1 MLYAAF
7 STLMNF
13 SEIEQIP
20 NAKGFGKYGQ
30 ELEDCGI
37 QRIRGWRFDYFKIDG
52 AWNSESYPDIVED
65 PHDSIYALLVDIP
78 PRVFNSICEQNNIYS
93 GHYKFDYLNV
103 DSLGREAVVIRLA
116 HPSDS
121 GKPDALTV
129 VKLVENALLSNV
141 DKKYIE
147 DVIIGR
153 ANFNKRDSEFFYK
166 EENYSTTA
174 GIAFQFIRD
183 WYAKQKP
190 PTK

>member
-20 NAKGFGKYGQ
+20 NASGFGRYGQ
-30 ELEDCGI
+30 EIEDCGI
-37 QRIRGWRFDYFKIDG
+37 QRVRGWRFDYFKIDG

-65 PHDSIYALLVDIP
+65 PHDSVFALLVDIP

-103 DSLGREAVVIRLA
+103 DSLGREAVVIRLS
-116 HPSDS
+116 HPSEA
-121 GKPDALTV
+121 GKPDVRTV
-129 VKLVENALLSNV
+129 AKLVENALSSKI
-141 DKKYIE
+141 DKRYIE
-147 DVIIGR
+147 DVIIAR
-153 ANFNKRDSEFFYK
+153 AGFSRRDIEFFYK
-166 EENYSTTA
+166 EENYSPLSGPA
-174 GIAFQFIRD
+174 YPFIREYYD
-183 WYAKQKP
+183 KQKP